1 MANTI
6 NKVFEFRGIDSVYYA
21 KVLSDTKEGIEFD
34 TPKPLVPVAELGKST
49 ETSSEAHYY
58 DNKAL
63 ISISSEGAD
72 ELSLSTSAIPI
83 DTLADITGKY
93 FDAELGAMS
102 ENVGIVPDIALLY
115 RTKGTDGAY
124 RYVTRYKLKAS
135 LPDESHIT
143 ENEGT
148 DANGQELTLTGVN
161 TVCEFAKGGS
171 AKAVVIDT
179 RYGTANVDAWFTT
192 VQTIDTVKAKSV
204 G

>member
-1 MANTI
+1 MNEV

-21 KVLSDTKEGIEFD
+21 KVLSDTKEAIEFD

-63 ISISSEGAD
+63 ISITSEGAD
-72 ELSLSTSAIPI
+72 ELTLSTSAIPL
-83 DTLADITGKY
+83 DVLADITGKY
-93 FDAELGAMS
+93 FNEDLGAFS

-135 LPDESHIT
+135 IPDESHKT
-143 ENEGT
+143 EDDGT
-148 DANGQELTLTGVN
+148 DANGQELALTGVN
-161 TVCEFAKGGS
+161 TICEFAKGRS
-171 AKAVVIDT
+171 SKAVVIDT
-179 RYGTANVDAWFTT
+179 RYGNADISEWFTT
-192 VQTIDTVKAKSV
+192 VQTIDTVKAKAQ